1 MIILIFFGLEYSA
14 RNLSSSTKEQC
25 QPVLILNPVLTVL
38 LLPPIRA
45 KELSEEKEEKW
56 WGMPRT
62 GLWQWTSECQP
73 DLPSVIC
80 HQRDWPIGWWKVAF
94 PQRGS
99 VLTIQIIDV
108 LRNGKK
114 AGRHVLHVLSGSQL
128 GTFVVFEE
136 WPLLFHC
143 LVLVSTFSGDA

>member
-62 GLWQWTSECQP
+62 GL
-73 DLPSVIC
+73 
-80 HQRDWPIGWWKVAF
+80 
-94 PQRGS
+94 
-99 VLTIQIIDV
+99 
-108 LRNGKK
+108 
-114 AGRHVLHVLSGSQL
+114 
-128 GTFVVFEE
+128 
-136 WPLLFHC
+136 
-143 LVLVSTFSGDA
+143 

>member
-1 MIILIFFGLEYSA
+1 MIILIFFGLEDSA

-45 KELSEEKEEKW
+45 RELSEEKEEKW

-80 HQRDWPIGWWKVAF
+80 HLKGLIYRLVEGGF
-94 PQRGS
+94 PPAWFS
-99 VLTIQIIDV
+99 VHNSDNRCLKKWEESRKTRTSCIIRQSV
-108 LRNGKK
+108 G
-114 AGRHVLHVLSGSQL
+114 H
-128 GTFVVFEE
+128 FC
-136 WPLLFHC
+136 C
-143 LVLVSTFSGDA
+143 LWGMTSLVSLPCAC

>member
-1 MIILIFFGLEYSA
+1 M
-14 RNLSSSTKEQC
+14 
-25 QPVLILNPVLTVL
+25 
-38 LLPPIRA
+38 
-45 KELSEEKEEKW
+45 
-56 WGMPRT
+56 
-62 GLWQWTSECQP
+62 
-73 DLPSVIC
+73 
-80 HQRDWPIGWWKVAF
+80 AF

-136 WPLLFHC
+136 
-143 LVLVSTFSGDA
+143 